1 MSEKNGDLK
10 LQELPLDMPS
20 IEMLEAELRRERY
33 RRRCFRTLC
42 ATLSSLLVVTAIA
55 VIIAV
60 LLLPI
65 LQITG
70 SSMEET
76 LHDGDLVI
84 SLNNGKYQTGDVI
97 GFYFNNGILIKRVI
111 AVSGDWVD
119 FDEDGTV
126 YVNGTRLE
134 EPYATDKSIGECN
147 ISLPYQVPDGKCFV
161 MGDCRASSVD
171 SRNTAVGCISNDS
184 VVGKL
189 LLRFWPLDKFGT
201 VA

>member
-1 MSEKNGDLK
+1 
-10 LQELPLDMPS
+10 
-20 IEMLEAELRRERY
+20 
-33 RRRCFRTLC
+33 
-42 ATLSSLLVVTAIA
+42 
-55 VIIAV
+55 
-60 LLLPI
+60 
-65 LQITG
+65 
-70 SSMEET
+70 MEET

-147 ISLPYQVPDGKCFV
+147 ISLPYQVLPGSLTSALSWP
-161 MGDCRASSVD
+161 GTISRSSTT
-171 SRNTAVGCISNDS
+171 SEAART
-184 VVGKL
+184 
-189 LLRFWPLDKFGT
+189 GT
-201 VA
+201 